1 MTEYVMRWRDAPVSR
16 RALLAGAGAGAL
28 LAAFAPDWRSGSAL
42 AAQASADTGGLE
54 LIAPL
59 AAGAPDRRAFTLE
72 EQRLASYLATLAPM
86 VNEIVDDDEA
96 TFGWMSGGWWRTPA
110 EPFNARIQEHVR
122 TMAWFYA
129 HERPWNP
136 YSGDAALL
144 ARLDAAIH
152 HYLRLQHADGSWP
165 EYEPDERSR
174 AATAFALGYLSKTL
188 QDLRDVDE
196 LPQTR
201 ANISAALHRAMGWF
215 LDPANTG
222 VWQAER
228 IEFVNQPMAGL
239 AGSALALRLDP
250 DPALQ
255 LLLLDRIDTIVAKG
269 QSPAGYFYEPL
280 GMDIA
285 YNLNVTL
292 SEMIEILEQVDVP
305 ELVGMVERLAD
316 WLGYNLVWE
325 PDGAGFIANTAGSA
339 RTPMWFLDATTAEP
353 QQRDLG
359 SQFAPAVAAMRP
371 FYSTAED
378 RTAQRNAWRE
388 STDPVL
394 PQERG
399 QTNPRIVVNIPYGE
413 AYPTRA
419 DKAAAITAMPALAQ
433 NRFTEL
439 RRDPQG
445 QHFLFARRPGY
456 YTMAHFGPA
465 STSLVRSGLSLI
477 WHPEAG
483 TFVHG
488 SHNSNTECWG
498 TVLPNGGTDAGASLT
513 VAYFDG
519 DPVDGRAIE
528 PDKVG
533 DVQDLGLTW
542 RTTLGNVTGT
552 AVLEDDAIT
561 KRLVVTSDATE
572 QVPLLLRSSDRLSW
586 IGRNAERAENGVP
599 AEAKG
604 LKLRR
609 GRTTLEVRWE
619 ERFSATI
626 TPVDRFYFSDESR
639 QVHMLRVAHPPQAT
653 FRYSVG

>member
-1 MTEYVMRWRDAPVSR
+1 MTGNVTRWRDAQVSR
-16 RALLAGAGAGAL
+16 RALLAGAGAGVL
-28 LAAFAPDWRSGSAL
+28 LAAVVPDWRTGSAF
-42 AAQASADTGGLE
+42 AAQSSVGSSGLPP
-54 LIAPL
+54 IAPL
-59 AAGAPDRRAFTLE
+59 PAGAPDRRAFTLE
-72 EQRLASYLATLAPM
+72 EQRLAPYLATLAPM
-86 VNEIVDDDEA
+86 VNEIVDDDGA
-96 TFGWMSGGWWRTPA
+96 ALGWMSGGWWRTPA

-122 TMAWFYA
+122 TLAWFYA

-165 EYEPDERSR
+165 EYEPDEHSR

-188 QDLRDVDE
+188 EDLRDVDA

-201 ANISAALHRAMGWF
+201 TEISGALHRAMSWF
-215 LDPANTG
+215 LDPGNTG
-222 VWQAER
+222 VWQTER

-250 DPALQ
+250 DPGLQ
-255 LLLLDRIDTIVAKG
+255 VLLLDRIDVIVANG

-292 SEMIEILEQVDVP
+292 SEMIEILEQVDAP
-305 ELVGMVERLAD
+305 GLVGMVERLAD

-339 RTPMWFLDATTAEP
+339 RTPMWFLDATTTEP

-359 SQFAPAVAAMRP
+359 SRFAPDVAAMRA
-371 FYSTAED
+371 FYTTIED
-378 RTAQRNAWRE
+378 RTVQREAWAE
-388 STDPVL
+388 SAEPVL
-394 PQERG
+394 PQARG

-413 AYPTRA
+413 AYPSRA
-419 DKAAAITAMPALAQ
+419 DKDAAIAAMPVLAQ

-445 QHFLFARRPGY
+445 QHFLFARRPGI
-456 YTMAHFGPA
+456 YTMAHFGPP

-477 WHPEAG
+477 WHPESG

-498 TVLPNGGTDAGASLT
+498 TVLPNGGTDAGASLA
-513 VAYFDG
+513 VAYFEG
-519 DPVDGRAIE
+519 DPADGHAVE
-528 PDKVG
+528 PEQVAG
-533 DVQDLGLTW
+533 VHDLGLTW
-542 RTTLGNVTGT
+542 RTTLGNVTGA

-561 KRLVVTSDATE
+561 KRLVVTSDASE
-572 QVPLLLRSSDRLSW
+572 QVPLLLRTTDRLTW
-586 IGRNAERAENGVP
+586 IGGNLESAEAGVTTQ
-599 AEAKG
+599 AKG
-604 LKLRR
+604 LKVRR
-609 GRTTLEVRWE
+609 GRISLEINWS
-619 ERFSATI
+619 ERLSAAI
-626 TPVDRFYFSDESR
+626 APVDRHYFADRSR
-639 QVHMLRVAHPPQAT
+639 QVHMLRIAHPPQAT
-653 FRYSVG
+653 IRYSIG

>member
-1 MTEYVMRWRDAPVSR
+1 MTGIVTRWRDAQASR
-16 RALLAGAGAGAL
+16 RTLLAGAGAGVL
-28 LAAFAPDWRSGSAL
+28 LATFAPDWRSGGAF
-42 AAQASADTGGLE
+42 AAQASAGPDALP
-54 LIAPL
+54 LIAALP
-59 AAGAPDRRAFTLE
+59 AGAPDRGAFTLE
-72 EQRLASYLATLAPM
+72 EQRLAPYLATLAPM

-96 TFGWMSGGWWRTPA
+96 TLGWMSGGWWRTPA

-152 HYLRLQHADGSWP
+152 HYLRLQHDDGSWP
-165 EYEPDERSR
+165 EYEPNERSR

-188 QDLRDVDE
+188 EDLRDVDA

-201 ANISAALHRAMGWF
+201 TEISAALHRAMTWF
-215 LDPANTG
+215 LDPANAG

-292 SEMIEILEQVDVP
+292 SEMIEILEQIDAP
-305 ELVGMVERLAD
+305 GLVGMVERLAD
-316 WLGYNLVWE
+316 WLGYNLIWE

-339 RTPMWFLDATTAEP
+339 RTPMWFLDATTTEP

-359 SQFAPAVAAMRP
+359 SRFSPDVAAMRP
-371 FYSTAED
+371 FYSTIED
-378 RTAQRNAWRE
+378 RTAQREEWAQ
-388 STDPVL
+388 STEPVL

-399 QTNPRIVVNIPYGE
+399 QTNPRIVVNIPFGE
-413 AYPTRA
+413 AYPRGE
-419 DKAAAITAMPALAQ
+419 DKAAAIAVMPVLAQ
-433 NRFTEL
+433 DRFTEL

-456 YTMAHFGPA
+456 YTMAHFGPP

-488 SHNSNTECWG
+488 SHNSNTECWA
-498 TVLPNGGTDAGASLT
+498 TVLPNGATDAGASLA

-519 DPVDGRAIE
+519 DPVDGRALDPE
-528 PDKVG
+528 QVS
-533 DVQDLGLTW
+533 DVRNLGLTW
-542 RTTLGNVTGT
+542 RTTLGNVTGA

-561 KRLVVTSDATE
+561 KSLVVTTDARE
-572 QVPLLLRSSDRLSW
+572 QIPLLLRTTDRLTW
-586 IGRNAERAENGVP
+586 IGGRSERAEAGVM
-599 AEAKG
+599 AQTKG
-604 LKLRR
+604 LKVRR
-609 GRTTLEVRWE
+609 GRITLEINWR
-619 ERFSATI
+619 ERLSATI
-626 TPVDRFYFSDESR
+626 TPVDRHYFADRSR
-639 QVHMLRVAHPPQAT
+639 QVNMLRIAHPPRAT
-653 FRYSVG
+653 FRYSVS

>member
-1 MTEYVMRWRDAPVSR
+1 MTGNVTRWREAQVSR

-28 LAAFAPDWRSGSAL
+28 LAAFSPDWRSGSAI
-42 AAQASADTGGLE
+42 AAQTSASPGELP
-54 LIAPL
+54 LIAALPP
-59 AAGAPDRRAFTLE
+59 GAPDRRAFTLE
-72 EQRLASYLATLAPM
+72 EQRLAPYLATLAAM

-96 TFGWMSGGWWRTPA
+96 TLGWMSGGWWRTPA
-110 EPFNARIQEHVR
+110 EPFNARVQEHVR

-129 HERPWNP
+129 HERSWNP
-136 YSGDAALL
+136 YFGDAALL

-165 EYEPDERSR
+165 EYEQEERSR
-174 AATAFALGYLSKTL
+174 AATAFALGYLTKTL
-188 QDLRDVDE
+188 QDLRDMDA

-201 ANISAALHRAMGWF
+201 AEISAALHRAMAWF

-250 DPALQ
+250 DPVLQ
-255 LLLLDRIDTIVAKG
+255 SLLIDRIDTIVAKG

-292 SEMIEILEQVDVP
+292 SEMIEILEQVDAP

-339 RTPMWFLDATTAEP
+339 RTPMWFLDATTSEP

-359 SQFAPAVAAMRP
+359 SRFTPAVAAMRP
-371 FYSTAED
+371 FYSTMED

-388 STDPVL
+388 SADAVL

-399 QTNPRIVVNIPYGE
+399 ATNPRIVVNIPYGE
-413 AYPTRA
+413 AYPSSA
-419 DKAAAITAMPALAQ
+419 DKAAAIAAMPVLSRA
-433 NRFTEL
+433 RFTEL

-445 QHFLFARRPGY
+445 QHFLFARRPHF

-477 WHPEAG
+477 WHPDAG

-513 VAYFDG
+513 VAYFHG
-519 DPVDGRAIE
+519 DPADGHTVE
-528 PDKVG
+528 PDQVANVG
-533 DVQDLGLTW
+533 DLGLTW
-542 RTTLGNVTGT
+542 RTALGNVTGA
-552 AVLEDDAIT
+552 AVLEDGAIT
-561 KRLVVTSDATE
+561 KRLIVTSNATE
-572 QVPLLLRSSDRLSW
+572 QVPLLLRPSDRLIW
-586 IGRNAERAENGVP
+586 IGGNSERDEGGVR

-604 LKLRR
+604 LKVRR
-609 GRTTLEVRWE
+609 GRTTLEIRWT
-619 ERFSATI
+619 ERLFATI
-626 TPVDRFYFSDESR
+626 TPIDRYYFADASR

-653 FRYSVG
+653 FRYAIK